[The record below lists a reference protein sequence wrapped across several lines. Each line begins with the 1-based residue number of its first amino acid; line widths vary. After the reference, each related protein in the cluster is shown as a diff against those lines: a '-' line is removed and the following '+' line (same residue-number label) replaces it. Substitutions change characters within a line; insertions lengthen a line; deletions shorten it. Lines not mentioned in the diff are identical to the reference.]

1 MLLYTNQKLNSMKL
15 RCFLLER
22 SMQSN
27 LFIHTCISTCIYTS
41 AADFIY
47 PRIIIIIYYY
57 YLVYLLLFYYI
68 IIILVSSFWL
78 YTSFAQLA
86 SQLAINT
93 DTSIPG
99 ILYHSLPGL
108 TSSAHTTV
116 PIDKLILS
124 SIKVEAEN

>member
-1 MLLYTNQKLNSMKL
+1 MLLPLVVDGLHIVHMLLYTNQKLNSMKL

-68 IIILVSSFWL
+68 IIIILVSSFWL

-86 SQLAINT
+86 S
-93 DTSIPG
+93 
-99 ILYHSLPGL
+99 
-108 TSSAHTTV
+108 SA
-116 PIDKLILS
+116 S
-124 SIKVEAEN
+124 Y